1 MKPLIKIDNL
11 TVAYDGKTVLQ
22 EVCLTVEQN
31 DFLGVIG
38 PNGGGKTT
46 LVKAILGLVPHVSG
60 TIEYFSPA
68 GQPADCLNIGYLPQ
82 YLSFDFSFPVTVSEV
97 IASGLLT
104 GRSLFH
110 RFTAAERARAV
121 EVMDLFG
128 LKSLAGHSVGR
139 LSGGQRQRVLMARA
153 MVSGP
158 QLLVLDEP
166 STYMDKDSEGMMYDL
181 LRDINSRCA
190 IMLVSHDVGTIV
202 REVRNIACVNRT
214 LHYHPSAEPADEW
227 FGREVGCPFEMVA
240 HGRVPH
246 RILSAHSP
254 SARNDNRKL
263 SPGHDA

>member
-1 MKPLIKIDNL
+1 MKPLVKITNL

-22 EVCLTVEQN
+22 DVCLTVEQN

-46 LVKAILGLVPHVSG
+46 LVKAILGLVPSQAG
-60 TIEYFSPA
+60 TVEYFDA
-68 GQPADCLNIGYLPQ
+68 DGQPADKLNIGYLPQ
-82 YLSFDFSFPVTVSEV
+82 YLSFDFSFPITVSEV
-97 IASGLLT
+97 VTSGLLT
-104 GRSLFH
+104 GHKLFH
-110 RFTAAERARAV
+110 RFTAAERARVA
-121 EVMDLFG
+121 EVMDMFG
-128 LKSLAGHSVGR
+128 LAPFAKQTVGR

-166 STYMDKDSEGMMYDL
+166 STYMDKDSEDMMYDL
-181 LRDINSRCA
+181 LRDINSHCA
-190 IMLVSHDVGTIV
+190 ILLVSHDVGTIV

-240 HGRVPH
+240 HGHVPH
-246 RILSAHSP
+246 RILSSH
-254 SARNDNRKL
+254 NDN
-263 SPGHDA
+263 